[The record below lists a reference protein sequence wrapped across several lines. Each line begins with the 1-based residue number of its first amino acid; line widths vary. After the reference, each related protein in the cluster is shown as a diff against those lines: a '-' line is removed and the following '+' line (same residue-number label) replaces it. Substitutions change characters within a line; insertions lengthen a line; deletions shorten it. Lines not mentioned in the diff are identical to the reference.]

1 MTRKHRRMV
10 VVLVCGVALGG
21 ATALALSAMSSSMA
35 YFLAPS
41 QVTDQAVP
49 GRTFRLGGMVKE
61 GTLVRSERD
70 GTPTAHFVVT
80 DGKGSVLVSYTGI
93 LPDLFREGQG
103 VVALGS
109 IGAGGTFEAQEVL
122 AKHDESY
129 MPKEVADALKKAGH
143 WNPSMGAPPP
153 AESWQQLLTAA
164 KATGS

>member
-1 MTRKHRRMV
+1 MV
-10 VVLVCGVALGG
+10 VLLVSGAALGG
-21 ATALALSAMSSSMA
+21 AAALTLSAMGSSMA

-41 QVTDQAVP
+41 QVTGQAVP

-70 GTPTAHFVVT
+70 GEPSARFVVT
-80 DGKGSVLVSYTGI
+80 DGKGSVLVTYTGI

-109 IGAGGTFEAQEVL
+109 IGPGGVFDAEQVL

-143 WNPSMGAPPP
+143 WNPAAGAPPP
-153 AESWQQLLTAA
+153 AESWDKLLTAA
-164 KATGS
+164 KASGT